1 MIKPTWHTLRCPS
14 ANPTVT
20 TWPQQSPPLPVRLPL
35 LWPSLLSTSPL
46 PLMWSPTVARDGRL
60 ATEVHPS
67 LSPLRSLSH
76 SWPVSRA
83 CYMQSW
89 TKNPANPEI
98 LPMIHNM
105 DSIWFSLLH
114 THSPWS
120 LVGHHS
126 QSQIQLHSTRGKFA
140 HWRPNPASAS
150 SDAQTPDSSG
160 SRLPTRPTPKLR
172 RAGSAHSNHLADNLA
187 PR

>member
-20 TWPQQSPPLPVRLPL
+20 TWPQQTPPLPVRLPL

-98 LPMIHNM
+98 LLLIHNM

-120 LVGHHS
+120 PLTVTDPAPLDSGEVRPLEAEPSFSLV
-126 QSQIQLHSTRGKFA
+126 R
-140 HWRPNPASAS
+140 RPNPRLKTPDP
-150 SDAQTPDSSG
+150 SDAQTAAGRHGTFEPPGGSSG
-160 SRLPTRPTPKLR
+160 SPLNK
-172 RAGSAHSNHLADNLA
+172 
-187 PR
+187 